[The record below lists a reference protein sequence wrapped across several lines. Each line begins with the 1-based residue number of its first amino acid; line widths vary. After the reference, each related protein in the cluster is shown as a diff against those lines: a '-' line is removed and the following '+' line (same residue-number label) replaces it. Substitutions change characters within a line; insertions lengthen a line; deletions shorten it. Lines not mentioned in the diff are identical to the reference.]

1 MKTTNKQ
8 LYSKMYHI
16 AACMK
21 KAPVRRM
28 SESDYCSVRPNIA
41 IYLSNSRPRSY
52 FYFYSI
58 SLIFNGIHL
67 VYSADT
73 TGTVDMHTARIM
85 SLLSSICLRLCSTNT
100 LIHKYLPHSKKI
112 KQSNKIQY
120 VLLIKKK
127 SYIDIMIQLR
137 SN

>member
-8 LYSKMYHI
+8 LYSKMHHI

-21 KAPVRRM
+21 KAPARRM

-52 FYFYSI
+52 FYVTDFQW
-58 SLIFNGIHL
+58 NPL

-85 SLLSSICLRLCSTNT
+85 SLLSSICLRLCST
-100 LIHKYLPHSKKI
+100 
-112 KQSNKIQY
+112 
-120 VLLIKKK
+120 
-127 SYIDIMIQLR
+127 
-137 SN
+137 